1 MIKKIFLV
9 TEIKTSRHDFHLCQL
24 AIAIFDRQKKVFA
37 SPVRHLLEQKF
48 RIILNIVLIVN
59 EFECFVLF
67 PAAPIFLFASCV
79 VLLLLLLCR
88 SPAKLRLRFS
98 GVGSSPSF
106 FVKHLLFLFFCIS
119 YFAILNSL
127 NVPYTEPQQK
137 TLEAAWKKFS
147 YVHERVSEREKKSR
161 RKKKFPLTH
170 SRIFPL
176 CATVFGEL
184 ELSKHT
190 EENREKIL
198 RQLKKKRD
206 DGEKSNG
213 RLSRFES
220 TIFLSIFL
228 RTTS

>member
-1 MIKKIFLV
+1 M
-9 TEIKTSRHDFHLCQL
+9 
-24 AIAIFDRQKKVFA
+24 
-37 SPVRHLLEQKF
+37 
-48 RIILNIVLIVN
+48 NLI
-59 EFECFVLF
+59 
-67 PAAPIFLFASCV
+67 
-79 VLLLLLLCR
+79 LLLSEEGEHKKYHQ
-88 SPAKLRLRFS
+88 SPP
-98 GVGSSPSF
+98 V
-106 FVKHLLFLFFCIS
+106 
-119 YFAILNSL
+119 NS
-127 NVPYTEPQQK
+127 NAESRK
-137 TLEAAWKKFS
+137 
-147 YVHERVSEREKKSR
+147 RVSEREKKSR